1 MMISKSEHAR
11 RLRTLQ
17 AGLNGQEA
25 MLVTK
30 DENVRYLTGINSGRL
45 LVWRDGAKFFL
56 SEVYFKLAGNSS
68 VKPTPQKKDAIRDLV
83 FSKKF
88 KRVGADD
95 ISLPAYNALNPK
107 MKRLIGPSD
116 ACQEL
121 RKIKSKEELK
131 ALSKAG
137 SIASAVM
144 RALDESKVAG
154 MTEFEL
160 AGLLE
165 YEVRKR
171 GSEVPPFGGGMLCMS
186 GPNSAYPHALVSGRK
201 IKDGDLLILDFGA
214 VVDGYHSDMT
224 RTLEIGKVA
233 KDRHS
238 INAFMGW
245 LKEEAID
252 RVELGGKIAD
262 IHKYVEDE
270 IKKKGYKFYHLTGHG
285 IGLEVHERPSIGPDE
300 KDVFKEGMVF
310 TIEPGIYTTNY
321 GARSEDTIALIGK
334 KKKILTL

>member
-1 MMISKSEHAR
+1 
-11 RLRTLQ
+11 
-17 AGLNGQEA
+17 
-25 MLVTK
+25 
-30 DENVRYLTGINSGRL
+30 
-45 LVWRDGAKFFL
+45 
-56 SEVYFKLAGNSS
+56 
-68 VKPTPQKKDAIRDLV
+68 
-83 FSKKF
+83 
-88 KRVGADD
+88 VGA
-95 ISLPAYNALNPK
+95 SE
-107 MKRLIGPSD
+107 

-144 RALDESKVAG
+144 RALDESKIAG

-160 AGLLE
+160 AGFIE

-186 GPNSAYPHALVSGRK
+186 GPNSAYPHAIVSGRK
-201 IKDGDLLILDFGA
+201 IRDGDLVILDFGA

-224 RTLEIGKVA
+224 RTLEIGSVT
-233 KDRHS
+233 KDKHG
-238 INAFMGW
+238 INAFVDW
-245 LKEEAID
+245 LKDEAAS

-270 IKKKGYKFYHLTGHG
+270 IKKKGFKLYHLTGHG
-285 IGLEVHERPSIGPDE
+285 VGLEVHERPSLGPDE
-300 KDVFKEGMVF
+300 KGVFKEGMVF
-310 TIEPGIYTTNY
+310 TVEPGIYTTTY

-334 KKKILTL
+334 KKKILTA